1 MAHRL
6 GKRVARRSPADVVIG
21 MARPL
26 SKPRESPA
34 LVMLVG
40 PPGVGK
46 TTFARAL
53 TAATPIAAIESDAV
67 RRALFARPRYDRE
80 ESGAVFDA
88 VHAALRRLLA
98 RGVSVL
104 IDATNLVEAERA
116 VMYGIAEESGA
127 RAVVVRLTAPAAL
140 VRKRLAAGEAR
151 GASEA
156 GVAEFERMRRRREPI
171 RRRHY
176 VVDATGSTKAA
187 VEAIA
192 REIAAR

>member
-6 GKRVARRSPADVVIG
+6 GKRVARRSPADVVVG

-26 SKPRESPA
+26 PKPRESPA
-34 LVMLVG
+34 MVMLVG

-53 TAATPIAAIESDAV
+53 AAAPIAAIESDAV
-67 RRALFARPRYDRE
+67 RRAMFARPRYDRE

-104 IDATNLVEAERA
+104 VDATNLVEAERA

-127 RAVVVRLTAPAAL
+127 RTIIVRLTAPAAV
-140 VRKRLAAGEAR
+140 VRKRLAAGGAR

-176 VVDATGSTKAA
+176 VVDATGSTRAG